1 MEQEHDPIRRG
12 VSWSGPGATTL
23 TTLGRA
29 ELQETHE
36 EVISCGESEDRTS
49 PHGWEKEKHSWVKVK
64 PALTSGSSR
73 LGRKTNLSRS
83 ASLSEKELK
92 EARTRSQII
101 AAQLTISSNPNS
113 RGVQLFN
120 RRRQRVNAFTL
131 VSVGGGGNNESRNEP
146 YSPASSTLTWDRD
159 HSPDNQF
166 KDSQNHR
173 RSQTQVLQGRDMEA
187 GEVERELA
195 DVEDSAGDRHFL
207 PVNEKDEEILE
218 EAKDEVTSLGDSTTA
233 VLDQDER
240 EELELKAEAFKD
252 MPNGCHSAQPNGDAS
267 KPMAKQPT
275 IVNRTARPF
284 FSPATVTMASSGSPA
299 PDIPPALSYS
309 TPPLTSNQ
317 VPLSSAYS
325 DPQPPTRVD
334 PPFPVLSRP
343 AFSPPPPAPSYPT
356 PPLPT
361 YMSPPQ
367 SIHSNP
373 PPSTMSVTSPPP
385 TPTYYAP
392 PTAPRPLFVPQ
403 FLSERR
409 SLTPIRTGI
418 LDEGVVRRSTRKS
431 MFTFQEKP
439 KLAPNPEL
447 LSLVQGT
454 DQMRRGRGQP
464 EPQQPEEELLALGAE
479 ASNFLAKDG
488 GGVEEALV
496 PEWASTLKSS
506 RTRSRMEHKPE
517 QALTDASG
525 KGAELFAKRQT
536 RMEKYVHEHKAGPRS
551 PSPTSSLPPSWVYP
565 SNMPGRVKAIVS
577 SSNISAE
584 ITKSLKVKQATQKKN
599 VPAKI
604 QVSIPPPV
612 PETPAL
618 ENGCSRVEME
628 LSRHQPYQLSS
639 SLFILNPTKDP
650 MSTLPKAAPPP
661 KPVLAGSSFPRQT
674 SLPASPITTQYSP
687 SAAYISAHCFS
698 PTMMPPGSMSSGLQS
713 TPVSGL
719 APERVASPRSAAQAP
734 KPTFSAKKAGIAPQV
749 KEELPTA
756 APSSRSSTPTPW
768 TPNLSR
774 RLSSPEGPSSPVWSP
789 TSHRSTLVTSPPPR
803 PIHNRVTSSP
813 SPSSSSP
820 RPFYDPVTFSPTP
833 KSIKNPIT
841 SPTTPRAFQNTNPVP
856 PFSRPVNNRTATSPV
871 SPPWETRCQSPISPQ
886 DTKANHRLLAKNIIN
901 AAKRKNSPSPGAL
914 SGHSL
919 PMSPVSSSILP
930 FEHKP
935 VSPFQSRSLGAQ
947 SPTFTSP
954 PPTPTGMVRSP
965 LRLYNTRSLTDS
977 DASLESEDSG
987 VRSSGV
993 RSYNTCP
1000 RGWTGSLRVKRG
1012 GMSEDL

>member
-1 MEQEHDPIRRG
+1 MEREHDPVSRG
-12 VSWSGPGATTL
+12 VSWSGPGATML
-23 TTLGRA
+23 TSLRRTEAQKG
-29 ELQETHE
+29 HE
-36 EVISCGESEDRTS
+36 EVISCGESGDRTS
-49 PHGWEKEKHSWVKVK
+49 PHVWEKEKHSWVKVK
-64 PALTSGSSR
+64 PALTSSSSR
-73 LGRKTNLSRS
+73 PGRKTNLSRS

-101 AAQLTISSNPNS
+101 AAQLTIPSNPNS

-131 VSVGGGGNNESRNEP
+131 VSVGGGVHPESRNEP
-146 YSPASSTLTWDRD
+146 DSPASGTLTWDED
-159 HSPDNQF
+159 HSPDSQI
-166 KDSQNHR
+166 KDLNHR
-173 RSQTQVLQGRDMEA
+173 RSEAQVLQERDMEA
-187 GEVERELA
+187 GEVERELV
-195 DVEDSAGDRHFL
+195 DVEDNAGDRHFL
-207 PVNEKDEEILE
+207 PVNEKDEEIE
-218 EAKDEVTSLGDSTTA
+218 EARDERGGDSSGA
-233 VLDQDER
+233 VLDRGER
-240 EELELKAEAFKD
+240 EELELNGAHKGPAGSFKD
-252 MPNGCHSAQPNGDAS
+252 MPNGCHSAEPNGETAKPAS
-267 KPMAKQPT
+267 KQPT

-284 FSPATVTMASSGSPA
+284 FSPAAVTTASFRSPA
-299 PDIPPALSYS
+299 PDIPPAPSYS
-309 TPPLTSNQ
+309 TSQLSTNQ
-317 VPLSSAYS
+317 VPLSSAYY
-325 DPQPPTRVD
+325 DPQPPNHTID
-334 PPFPVLSRP
+334 PPFPVSSRP

-361 YMSPPQ
+361 YMSPPP

-373 PPSTMSVTSPPP
+373 PSSMSLKSPPSTP
-385 TPTYYAP
+385 TCYVP
-392 PTAPRPLFVPQ
+392 PTAPHPTFVPQ

-418 LDEGVVRRSTRKS
+418 LDEGAVRRATRKS

-447 LSLVQGT
+447 LSLVQGA
-454 DQMRRGRGQP
+454 DEVRRGRGQA

-479 ASNFLAKDG
+479 ASNFLAKDE

-525 KGAELFAKRQT
+525 RGAELFAKRQT
-536 RMEKYVHEHKAGPRS
+536 RMEKYVHENKAGQRS

-577 SSNISAE
+577 TSNISAQ
-584 ITKSLKVKQATQKKN
+584 ITKSLQAQQVTQKKN
-599 VPAKI
+599 VPAKM
-604 QVSIPPPV
+604 QVPVPPPV
-612 PETPAL
+612 PESPAL

-628 LSRHQPYQLSS
+628 LSRHQPYQLNS

-650 MSTLPKAAPPP
+650 MSTLPRAAPPP
-661 KPVLAGSSFPRQT
+661 KAVLAGSSYPRQT
-674 SLPASPITTQYSP
+674 SLPSSPITAQYSP
-687 SAAYISAHCFS
+687 SPAYRPAHCFS
-698 PTMMPPGSMSSGLQS
+698 PPMMPPGSMSSDLS

-719 APERVASPRSAAQAP
+719 APERVASPRSAVQTP
-734 KPTFSAKKAGIAPQV
+734 KPTFSAKKAGITPQV

-774 RLSSPEGPSSPVWSP
+774 RFSSPEGPPSSVWSP
-789 TSHRSTLVTSPPPR
+789 TSQRSTLVTSPPPR
-803 PIHNRVTSSP
+803 PIHNPVTSCT
-813 SPSSSSP
+813 SP
-820 RPFYDPVTFSPTP
+820 RPFYDPVSSSPTP
-833 KSIKNPIT
+833 KATKNPIT
-841 SPTTPRAFQNTNPVP
+841 SPSVSRAFQNTNPVS
-856 PFSRPVNNRTATSPV
+856 PFSRPVSNHTATSPV

-901 AAKRKNSPSPGAL
+901 AAKRKNSPSPGAI
-914 SGHSL
+914 SGHGL

-993 RSYNTCP
+993 RSHNTCP